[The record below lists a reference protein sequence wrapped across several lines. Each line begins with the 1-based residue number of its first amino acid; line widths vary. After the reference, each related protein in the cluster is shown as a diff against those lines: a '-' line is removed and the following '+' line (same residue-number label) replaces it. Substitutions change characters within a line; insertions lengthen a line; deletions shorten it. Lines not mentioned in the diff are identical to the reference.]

1 MEVDM
6 TLTGPV
12 SIVVADGHQIVCEGI
27 AMLCESDPN
36 VRIVG
41 RCWDGIA
48 ALEMIQFLKPAV
60 AILDLN
66 LPELQGIEVIR
77 QLRQNS
83 IPTKLIVLSITRD
96 ATMVQ
101 NAFRSG
107 ANGFLLKDEPYSH
120 LLAAIQ
126 QTLEGGIYISPLLPA
141 IQLFPTSRRDRSG
154 DDPLDILS
162 ARERQVMGL
171 LVEGLRAKDIAY
183 RLQISPKTVDGYRAS
198 MMRKLSIAN
207 FAGLVKFS
215 IKQESG
221 SRSFVAI
228 T

>member
-1 MEVDM
+1 M

-12 SIVVADGHQIVCEGI
+12 SIVVADGHQMVGEGI
-27 AMLCESDPN
+27 AMLCRSHPQFR
-36 VRIVG
+36 VVG
-41 RCWDGIA
+41 QCWDGIT
-48 ALEMIQFLKPAV
+48 ALEMIQSLRPAV

-96 ATMVQ
+96 ATMVHQ
-101 NAFRSG
+101 AFRSG
-107 ANGFLLKDEPYSH
+107 ANAFLLKEEPYGY

-126 QTLEGGIYISPLLPA
+126 QTSEGGMYISPLLQT
-141 IQLFPTSRRDRSG
+141 IQLFQTSRRKRSG
-154 DDPLDILS
+154 DDPLDVLS

-171 LVEGLRAKDIAY
+171 LVEGLRAKDIATQ
-183 RLQISPKTVDGYRAS
+183 LQISPKTVATYRAGL
-198 MMRKLSIAN
+198 MRKLSIGN

-215 IKQESG
+215 IEQESV
-221 SRSFVAI
+221 SLSFAAV